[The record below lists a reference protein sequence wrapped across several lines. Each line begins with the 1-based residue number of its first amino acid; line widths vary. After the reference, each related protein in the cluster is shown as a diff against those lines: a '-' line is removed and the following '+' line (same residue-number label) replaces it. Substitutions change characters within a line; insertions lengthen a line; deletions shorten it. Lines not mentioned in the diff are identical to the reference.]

1 MVPSAPGGDERFV
14 FSVADGIPERYQAS
28 RRRPQRQ
35 RLCGFEPGVPV
46 GTIRIRVN
54 DKNLNLLVSSRQMRL
69 FIVT

>member
-1 MVPSAPGGDERFV
+1 MVPSDPGGDERFV

-46 GTIRIRVN
+46 GTIRVN